1 MRTEQCPWFGE
12 EMNANTT
19 KEISLRYVGNV
30 FSEYYKENAKALH
43 LPSLMERRE
52 FAFLLFSEK
61 IMLRHKGFKNQNEL
75 ALFLES
81 IIPSDIYHSCAY
93 YDDPTADMEKKGWL
107 GADLIFDIDAYHIS
121 TPCNKV
127 HDEWTCSNC
136 GFVGRGITPQN
147 CPLCNSQKFTIKS
160 WYCEVCL
167 ECAKQ
172 ETCKLLD
179 MLMKDFGISKSEIQ
193 IFFSGHRGYHVHVEN
208 EAVKLLD
215 TVARKEIVDYVSG
228 LGMDVSFYRLGEKN
242 RKRTKVLMSPS
253 LVNFGWNRRLADG
266 MRSFILNAKEDDL
279 LGIGIRKN
287 VVDAVLRNKDL
298 IAQSLLNISTD
309 MSIRGVGFGS
319 WKKIAEHSIKLQ
331 SAKID
336 TVVTT
341 DIHRLI
347 RLAGTL
353 HGKTGLKKAEVSISN
368 IEEFDPF
375 KSAIAF
381 RKGTVTVFVS
391 NVPEF
396 RLSDEIFG
404 PYKNQKVELP
414 TAAAVLLIC
423 KNRAEVVEKD
433 V

>member
-1 MRTEQCPWFGE
+1 
-12 EMNANTT
+12 
-19 KEISLRYVGNV
+19 
-30 FSEYYKENAKALH
+30 
-43 LPSLMERRE
+43 
-52 FAFLLFSEK
+52 
-61 IMLRHKGFKNQNEL
+61 
-75 ALFLES
+75 
-81 IIPSDIYHSCAY
+81 
-93 YDDPTADMEKKGWL
+93 
-107 GADLIFDIDAYHIS
+107 
-121 TPCNKV
+121 
-127 HDEWTCSNC
+127 
-136 GFVGRGITPQN
+136 
-147 CPLCNSQKFTIKS
+147 
-160 WYCEVCL
+160 
-167 ECAKQ
+167 
-172 ETCKLLD
+172 

-279 LGIGIRKN
+279 LEIGIRKN

-391 NVPEF
+391 NAPEF

-423 KNRAEVVEKD
+423 KNRAEVVEED